1 LPPAA
6 GMRTVGPMTTV
17 EAIKQVTE
25 RLEGRTE
32 GSALPAAM
40 VQLRNGG
47 SFLGILQG
55 QDFEY
60 GPDGRF
66 GRAIFTDL
74 NGNILRHIPFDQ
86 LMAF

>member
-1 LPPAA
+1 
-6 GMRTVGPMTTV
+6 MTTA
-17 EAIKQVTE
+17 EATKQVSE
-25 RLEGRTE
+25 RLEARAE
-32 GSALPAAM
+32 GSALPPSM

-47 SFLGILQG
+47 SFMGILQG

-60 GPDGRF
+60 GPEGRF

-74 NGNILRHIPFDQ
+74 NGNILRHVPFDQ